1 MKNKLIII
9 ANALFS
15 LIYKLIPNNLCLKIG
30 RLINICYT
38 LYIRNALY
46 YAKDAHFQR
55 PTTIVGGGK
64 IRIGENTYFSPFLEL
79 CAWENYRGEKFS
91 QSIVIGKNCYFG
103 RNNHISSIN
112 SIIIGD
118 SLLTGR
124 NVTIIDNNHG
134 SIEYEYMIVPPL
146 ERRMVSKGSVVIGNN
161 VWIGDKAT
169 ILAGVR
175 IGDGAIVAANSVV
188 TKDIPDY
195 CVVGGNPA
203 KILKIIK

>member
-1 MKNKLIII
+1 M
-9 ANALFS
+9 
-15 LIYKLIPNNLCLKIG
+15 
-30 RLINICYT
+30 
-38 LYIRNALY
+38 
-46 YAKDAHFQR
+46 
-55 PTTIVGGGK
+55 
-64 IRIGENTYFSPFLEL
+64 EL
-79 CAWENYRGEKFS
+79 CAWESYRGEDFS
-91 QSIVIGKNCYFG
+91 PSIVIGENCYFG

-112 SIIIGD
+112 SIIIGN

-134 SIEYEYMIVPPL
+134 SAEYEDMIIPPL
-146 ERRMVSKGSVVIGNN
+146 ERPMVSKGPVVIGNN

-175 IGDGAIVAANSVV
+175 IGDGVIVAANSVV

-203 KILKIIK
+203 RIIKSMSRSD